1 MGGAEQ
7 VAQAEQVHMEYKD
20 NDGKLAVLTS
30 TSRTTV
36 APDFPLT
43 VSARQQ
49 KVTAV

>member
-20 NDGKLAVLTS
+20 NDGKLAVL
-30 TSRTTV
+30 
-36 APDFPLT
+36 APDFPFT